1 MTIANQVQASPG
13 LYVNT
18 PGQPI
23 TNNIAL
29 PQQVGMFPP
38 NSDNKGG
45 GSALAAVSASGARG
59 EPALALNTYVTN
71 EGVGNAITLA
81 AALSSGSDGG
91 SQSSPANG
99 SEFGCAAGGGA
110 CSVGGA
116 GGANMNS
123 NVGAVGDVVLA
134 AKAPAINLTPEGSAA
149 LPHYAG

>member
-1 MTIANQVQASPG
+1 MTINNQVQASPG

-38 NSDNKGG
+38 NSNNQGG

-59 EPALALNTYVTN
+59 EPALALNVYCTN
-71 EGVGNAITLA
+71 EGVGNAITIA
-81 AALSSGSDGG
+81 SALSSGSDGG
-91 SQSSPANG
+91 NQSNPANG
-99 SEFGCAAGGGA
+99 SEFGCASGGGISA
-110 CSVGGA
+110 VGGQ

-134 AKAPAINLTPEGSAA
+134 AKAPAINLTIEGGAA
-149 LPHYAG
+149 TPHYAG